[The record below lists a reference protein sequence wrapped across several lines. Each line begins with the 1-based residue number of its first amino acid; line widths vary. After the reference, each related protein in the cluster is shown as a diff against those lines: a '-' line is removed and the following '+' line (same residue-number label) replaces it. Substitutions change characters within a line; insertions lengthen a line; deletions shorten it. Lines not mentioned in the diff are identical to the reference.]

1 MTLVFSEFGRR
12 VEENASRGTD
22 HGAAAPVFLVGS
34 RVKSGLIGKHP
45 RLDELQDGDMKFHTD
60 FRAVYAA
67 LLEQWLG
74 WPAAPI
80 LGDGFAPVDV
90 LQSLEKLFR

>member
-22 HGAAAPVFLVGS
+22 HGAAAPVFLMGN
-34 RVKSGLIGKHP
+34 RVQSGILGKHP
-45 RLDELQDGDMKFHTD
+45 PLDDLADGDLKFQLD

-67 LLEQWLG
+67 LLTQWLG

-80 LGDGFAPVDV
+80 LGDGFSPAAV
-90 LQSLEKLFR
+90 LQS

>member
-1 MTLVFSEFGRR
+1 

-34 RVKSGLIGKHP
+34 KIKPGLIGQHP
-45 RLDELQDGDMKFHTD
+45 KLSDLADGDLKFHTD

-67 LLEQWLG
+67 LLSRWLG
-74 WPAAPI
+74 WPAEPI
-80 LGDGFAPVDV
+80 LGEGFAPADV
-90 LQSLEKLFR
+90 LA